1 MKEKIE
7 TLISKIK
14 ARIRYNLCFRKM
26 ECKGIAVFSMCS
38 GRCFGRCFGVI
49 KYNDMRLPVYAIKC
63 TACPY
68 FTPVTEKWGAD
79 NGLL

>member
-14 ARIRYNLCFRKM
+14 TRIRYNLCFRKM

-38 GRCFGRCFGVI
+38 GRCFGII

-63 TACPY
+63 TACHY
-68 FTPVTEKWGAD
+68 FTPVIEQGGAD